1 MLLLAL
7 LLLPFFEANEVA
19 FFYSPTFRVSRKITA
34 ALTNDIPPR

>member
-19 FFYSPTFRVSRKITA
+19 FFYSPTFRVSIKITA
-34 ALTNDIPPR
+34 ALTKDIPPR